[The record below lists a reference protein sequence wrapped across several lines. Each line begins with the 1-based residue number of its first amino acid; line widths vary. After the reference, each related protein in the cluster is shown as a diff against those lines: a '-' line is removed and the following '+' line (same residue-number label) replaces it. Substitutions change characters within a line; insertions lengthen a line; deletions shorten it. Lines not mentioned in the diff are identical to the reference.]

1 MPQLDQAFAWAMFE
15 IIIICVIL
23 LAISYWAVLWVM
35 GRREDVL
42 HGEFVEA
49 KAAGKEPPRSAF
61 ADKGA
66 FHNQPAPSKAELS
79 RPKVRPIFPEPPAAP
94 TVSKP
99 AETKQVEPPK
109 PAPVAKQSIIPEQPV
124 RPAVPEPQAF
134 RPERLE
140 SLLNSIK
147 QDLNQL
153 VQK

>member
-1 MPQLDQAFAWAMFE
+1 MFE
-15 IIIICVIL
+15 ISIFCVIL
-23 LAISYWAVLWVM
+23 LAISYWAVLWTM

-49 KAAGKEPPRSAF
+49 GAAAEEPVRSVF
-61 ADKGA
+61 ADKSA
-66 FHNQPAPSKAELS
+66 LADRPSL
-79 RPKVRPIFPEPPAAP
+79 PKPNLPKPMVRPVFPEPPAQAAVSEQAALPMQIAP
-94 TVSKP
+94 PEKP
-99 AETKQVEPPK
+99 PL
-109 PAPVAKQSIIPEQPV
+109 PEKPV
-124 RPAVPEPQAF
+124 RAAVPEQQAF

>member
-1 MPQLDQAFAWAMFE
+1 MFE
-15 IIIICVIL
+15 IIIFCVIL
-23 LAISYWAVLWVM
+23 LAVSYWAVLWLM

-49 KAAGKEPPRSAF
+49 GAQVEEPARS
-61 ADKGA
+61 
-66 FHNQPAPSKAELS
+66 
-79 RPKVRPIFPEPPAAP
+79 VFPERPARKVQAVRQVFP
-94 TVSKP
+94 ERPVFPEKP
-99 AETKQVEPPK
+99 VITEKPDITEKRVQTAIAE
-109 PAPVAKQSIIPEQPV
+109 PAVQAVLPEQP
-124 RPAVPEPQAF
+124 AF